1 MKKKNIIIS
10 LAIVLCVVV
19 ALAGVLAACNDT
31 VNDNMFSA
39 GKLAVQKDG
48 LWGYIDGSGEMVIDA
63 QYDEASPFAGN
74 YAQVTLGSRY
84 ILIDADGNEVMELG
98 GIDYEV
104 NGDFTRMAATE
115 KYTGKTGVINTENA
129 EWIVRPVYDD
139 VTFTEGGQMVVRMG
153 ACYGMLAADGTQ
165 LYPVEYEYAS
175 GDNAVAFYKNTEEGV
190 ELVLIDPSTGAETEK
205 LTRTG
210 VTVGVLQGSKS
221 VLYYGYT
228 DENGNNIRVVPGNEN
243 AYDSSTSYVTA
254 AYDNVLFVEKR
265 TEGAATGTY
274 ELQKTDGTAIAEGTY
289 TGNIYDEDTN
299 TLVLTVDGGENG
311 TSYLLVDTLAAAV
324 QTYDG
329 TGFVRALDGSLWLAN
344 ADGTSLK
351 QFGEGGGEIALD
363 LPSGARLK
371 QLVSAS
377 AYTTYNAGVYTFV
390 KDGTDAVVLPL
401 GTKEV
406 IVDPEGKYILAYS
419 KEEYWAV
426 YKTDGTSVFG
436 YDAEITL
443 VMPASI

>member
-19 ALAGVLAACNDT
+19 ALTGVLAACNDT

-48 LWGYIDGSGEMVIDA
+48 LWGYMDSSGEMVIDA
-63 QYDEASPFAGN
+63 QYDTATPFCGN
-74 YAQVTLGSRY
+74 YAVVTLGDKVM
-84 ILIDADGNEVMELG
+84 LIDGEGNEFMELSG
-98 GIDYEV
+98 VGIVASED
-104 NGDFTRMAATE
+104 GTRLAVSE
-115 KYTGKTGVINTENA
+115 KNTALMGVLDTGSG
-129 EWIVRPVYDD
+129 EWVVRPMYDEIY
-139 VTFTEGGQMVVRMG
+139 FTKGGQIIVRMG

-175 GDNAVAFYKNTEEGV
+175 GDNAVALYKSTEDGV

-221 VLYYGYT
+221 VLYYGYM

-363 LPSGARLK
+363 LPSGARLE

-377 AYTTYNAGVYTFV
+377 AYTTYNAGVYTLV
-390 KDGTDAVVLPL
+390 KDGADAVVLPL
-401 GTKEV
+401 GTRKA
-406 IVDPEGKYILAYS
+406 IVDPEGKYLLAYS
-419 KEEYWAV
+419 KEGYWAA

>member
-1 MKKKNIIIS
+1 MKRKNIIIS

-19 ALAGVLAACNDT
+19 ALTGVLAACNDT

-48 LWGYIDGSGEMVIDA
+48 LWGYMDSSGEMVIDA
-63 QYDEASPFAGN
+63 QYDTAKPFCGN
-74 YAQVTLGSRY
+74 YAVVTLGDKVM
-84 ILIDADGNEVMELG
+84 LIDGEGNEFMELSGVGITASEDGTRLAVSEKNTALMGVLDTSG
-98 GIDYEV
+98 G
-104 NGDFTRMAATE
+104 
-115 KYTGKTGVINTENA
+115 
-129 EWIVRPVYDD
+129 EWVVRPMYDEIY
-139 VTFTEGGQMVVRMG
+139 FTKGGQIIVRMG

-165 LYPVEYEYAS
+165 LYPVEYEYAF

-205 LTRTG
+205 IARTG
-210 VTVGVLQGSKS
+210 ITVGILQGSNS

-228 DENGNNIRVVPGNEN
+228 DENGNNIRVVPGNGN
-243 AYDSSTSYVTA
+243 AYDSATSYVTA
-254 AYDNVLFVEKR
+254 AYDNVLYVEKR
-265 TEGAATGTY
+265 TEGAATGTF

-289 TGNIYDEDTN
+289 TGNIYNENTN

-351 QFGEGGGEIALD
+351 QFGGGGEIALD
-363 LPSGARLK
+363 LPSGARLE

-390 KDGTDAVVLPL
+390 KDGADTVVLPL

>member
-19 ALAGVLAACNDT
+19 ALTGVLAACNDT

-48 LWGYIDGSGEMVIDA
+48 LWGYMDSSGEMVIDA
-63 QYDEASPFAGN
+63 QYDAAMPFCGN
-74 YAQVTLGSRY
+74 YAVVTLGDKVM
-84 ILIDADGNEVMELG
+84 LIDGEGNEFMELSNVGIAASEDGTRLAVSEKNTALMGVLDTSG
-98 GIDYEV
+98 G
-104 NGDFTRMAATE
+104 
-115 KYTGKTGVINTENA
+115 
-129 EWIVRPVYDD
+129 EWVVRPMYDEIY
-139 VTFTEGGQMVVRMG
+139 FTKGGQIIVRMG

-165 LYPVEYEYAS
+165 LYPVEYEYAF

-205 LTRTG
+205 IARTG
-210 VTVGVLQGSKS
+210 ITVGILQGSNS

-228 DENGNNIRVVPGNEN
+228 DENGNNIRVVPGNGN

-254 AYDNVLFVEKR
+254 AYDNVLYVEKR
-265 TEGAATGTY
+265 TEGAATGTF

-289 TGNIYDEDTN
+289 TGNIYNENTN

-311 TSYLLVDTLAAAV
+311 MSYLLVDTLAAAV

-351 QFGEGGGEIALD
+351 QFGGSGEIALD

>member
-19 ALAGVLAACNDT
+19 ALTGVLAACNDT

-48 LWGYIDGSGEMVIDA
+48 LWGYMDSSGEMVIDA
-63 QYDEASPFAGN
+63 QYDAAMPFCGN
-74 YAQVTLGSRY
+74 YAVVTLGDKVM
-84 ILIDADGNEVMELG
+84 LIDGEGNEFMELSNVGIAASEDGTRLAVSEKNTALMGVLDTSG
-98 GIDYEV
+98 G
-104 NGDFTRMAATE
+104 
-115 KYTGKTGVINTENA
+115 
-129 EWIVRPVYDD
+129 EWVVRPMYDEIY
-139 VTFTEGGQMVVRMG
+139 FTKGGQIIVRMG

-165 LYPVEYEYAS
+165 LYPVEYEYAF

-205 LTRTG
+205 IARTG
-210 VTVGVLQGSKS
+210 ITVGILQGSNS

-228 DENGNNIRVVPGNEN
+228 DENGNNIRVVPGNGN

-265 TEGAATGTY
+265 TEGAATGTF

-289 TGNIYDEDTN
+289 TGNIYNENTN

-311 TSYLLVDTLAAAV
+311 MSYLLVDTLAAAV

-351 QFGEGGGEIALD
+351 QFGEGGEIALD

>member
-1 MKKKNIIIS
+1 M
-10 LAIVLCVVV
+10 
-19 ALAGVLAACNDT
+19 
-31 VNDNMFSA
+31 
-39 GKLAVQKDG
+39 
-48 LWGYIDGSGEMVIDA
+48 
-63 QYDEASPFAGN
+63 
-74 YAQVTLGSRY
+74 
-84 ILIDADGNEVMELG
+84 
-98 GIDYEV
+98 
-104 NGDFTRMAATE
+104 
-115 KYTGKTGVINTENA
+115 
-129 EWIVRPVYDD
+129 
-139 VTFTEGGQMVVRMG
+139 
-153 ACYGMLAADGTQ
+153 
-165 LYPVEYEYAS
+165 
-175 GDNAVAFYKNTEEGV
+175 
-190 ELVLIDPSTGAETEK
+190 
-205 LTRTG
+205 
-210 VTVGVLQGSKS
+210 
-221 VLYYGYT
+221 
-228 DENGNNIRVVPGNEN
+228 
-243 AYDSSTSYVTA
+243 
-254 AYDNVLFVEKR
+254 
-265 TEGAATGTY
+265 
-274 ELQKTDGTAIAEGTY
+274 
-289 TGNIYDEDTN
+289 
-299 TLVLTVDGGENG
+299 DGGENG

-351 QFGEGGGEIALD
+351 QFGGGGEIALD

-426 YKTDGTSVFG
+426 YKTDGTPVFG

>member
-1 MKKKNIIIS
+1 MKRKNIIIS

-19 ALAGVLAACNDT
+19 ALTGVLAACNDT

-48 LWGYIDGSGEMVIDA
+48 LWGYMDSSGEMVIDA
-63 QYDEASPFAGN
+63 QYDTAKPFCGN
-74 YAQVTLGSRY
+74 YAVVTLGDKVM
-84 ILIDADGNEVMELG
+84 LIDGEGNEFMELSGVGITASEDGTRLAVSEKNTALMGVLDTSG
-98 GIDYEV
+98 G
-104 NGDFTRMAATE
+104 
-115 KYTGKTGVINTENA
+115 
-129 EWIVRPVYDD
+129 EWVVRPMYDEIY
-139 VTFTEGGQMVVRMG
+139 FTKGGQIIVRMG

-165 LYPVEYEYAS
+165 LYPVEYEYAF

-205 LTRTG
+205 IARTG
-210 VTVGVLQGSKS
+210 ITVGILQGSNS

-228 DENGNNIRVVPGNEN
+228 DENGNNIRVVPGNGN
-243 AYDSSTSYVTA
+243 AYDSATSYVTA
-254 AYDNVLFVEKR
+254 AYDNVLYVEKR
-265 TEGAATGTY
+265 TEGAATGTF

-289 TGNIYDEDTN
+289 TGNIYNENTN

-311 TSYLLVDTLAAAV
+311 TSYLLVDTLAAAA

-351 QFGEGGGEIALD
+351 QFGGGGEIALD
-363 LPSGARLK
+363 LPSGARLE

-390 KDGTDAVVLPL
+390 KDGADTVVLPL

>member
-1 MKKKNIIIS
+1 MKRKNIIIS

-19 ALAGVLAACNDT
+19 ALTGVLAACNDT

-48 LWGYIDGSGEMVIDA
+48 LWGYMDSSGEMVIDA
-63 QYDEASPFAGN
+63 QYDAAMPFCGN
-74 YAQVTLGSRY
+74 YAVVTLGDKVM
-84 ILIDADGNEVMELG
+84 LIDGEGNEFMELSG
-98 GIDYEV
+98 VGISTSED
-104 NGDFTRMAATE
+104 GTRLAVSE
-115 KYTGKTGVINTENA
+115 KNTALMGVLDTGSG
-129 EWIVRPVYDD
+129 EWVVRPMYDEIY
-139 VTFTEGGQMVVRMG
+139 FTKGGQIIVRMG
-153 ACYGMLAADGTQ
+153 ACHGMLAADGTQ

-175 GDNAVAFYKNTEEGV
+175 GDNAVALYKSTEDGV

-210 VTVGVLQGSKS
+210 VTVGVLQGSDS

-228 DENGNNIRVVPGNEN
+228 DENGNNIRVVPGNGN
-243 AYDSSTSYVTA
+243 AYDSATSYVTA
-254 AYDNVLFVEKR
+254 AYDNVLYVEKR

-329 TGFVRALDGSLWLAN
+329 TGFVRALDGSLWIAG

-351 QFGEGGGEIALD
+351 QFGGGGEIALD

-390 KDGTDAVVLPL
+390 KDGADTVVLPL
-401 GTKEV
+401 GTRDA
-406 IVDPEGKYILAYS
+406 IVDSDGKYLLAYS

-426 YKTDGTSVFG
+426 YKTDGTPVFG

>member
-1 MKKKNIIIS
+1 MKRKNIIIS
-10 LAIVLCVVV
+10 LAIVLCVV
-19 ALAGVLAACNDT
+19 ALTGVLAACNDT

-48 LWGYIDGSGEMVIDA
+48 LWGYMDSSGEMVIDA
-63 QYDEASPFAGN
+63 QYDEAKPFCGN
-74 YAQVTLGSRY
+74 YAVVTLGDKVM
-84 ILIDADGNEVMELG
+84 LIDGEGNEFMELSGVGITASEDGTRLAVSEKNTALMGVLDTSG
-98 GIDYEV
+98 G
-104 NGDFTRMAATE
+104 
-115 KYTGKTGVINTENA
+115 
-129 EWIVRPVYDD
+129 EWVVRPMYDEIY
-139 VTFTEGGQMVVRMG
+139 FTKGGQIIVRMG

-205 LTRTG
+205 IARTG
-210 VTVGVLQGSKS
+210 VTVGILQGSNS

-228 DENGNNIRVVPGNEN
+228 DENGNNIRVVPGNGN

-254 AYDNVLFVEKR
+254 AYDNVLYVEKR

-274 ELQKTDGTAIAEGTY
+274 ELQKADGTAIAEGTY
-289 TGNIYDEDTN
+289 TGNIYNENTN

-351 QFGEGGGEIALD
+351 QFGGGGEIALD

>member
-1 MKKKNIIIS
+1 MKRKNIIIS

-19 ALAGVLAACNDT
+19 ALTGVLAACNDT

-48 LWGYIDGSGEMVIDA
+48 LWGYMDSSGEMVIDA
-63 QYDEASPFAGN
+63 QYDTAKPFCGN
-74 YAQVTLGSRY
+74 YAVVTLGDKVM
-84 ILIDADGNEVMELG
+84 LIDGEGNEFMELSGVGIAASEDGTRLAVSEKNTALMGVLDTSG
-98 GIDYEV
+98 G
-104 NGDFTRMAATE
+104 
-115 KYTGKTGVINTENA
+115 
-129 EWIVRPVYDD
+129 EWVVRPMYDEIY
-139 VTFTEGGQMVVRMG
+139 FTKGGQIIVRMG

-205 LTRTG
+205 IARTG
-210 VTVGVLQGSKS
+210 VTVGVLQGSDS
-221 VLYYGYT
+221 VLYYGYM
-228 DENGNNIRVVPGNEN
+228 DENGNNIRVVPGNGN

-254 AYDNVLFVEKR
+254 AYDNVLYVEKR

-289 TGNIYDEDTN
+289 TGNIYNENTN

-351 QFGEGGGEIALD
+351 QFGEGGEIALD

-419 KEEYWAV
+419 KEEYWAA